1 MAYTSP
7 PLAPRT
13 PPTPPPK
20 KNGIQRTTVVVSIA
34 FEGRHI
40 SILDILRLKY
50 PITNQTDDNFYV
62 FYLTYG
68 LVSSEKCSA
77 IMKRTSLITMT

>member
-1 MAYTSP
+1 METRKKKNFFPILSH
-7 PLAPRT
+7 L
-13 PPTPPPK
+13 K

-34 FEGRHI
+34 FEVRHI
-40 SILDILRLKY
+40 SILDIIQLKY
-50 PITNQTDDNFYV
+50 PITNQSDDNLYV
-62 FYLTYG
+62 FHLTYG

>member
-7 PLAPRT
+7 PLAPRP
-13 PPTPPPK
+13 PPTPPK

-40 SILDILRLKY
+40 SILDILQLKY